1 MSSDPLA
8 PVMSST
14 LGWCYAWAGRH
25 DEALEQLE
33 RTVELEPNF
42 PLGHYWL
49 GNTYEQLGRYE
60 DAVGAHQRSRRHFS
74 RFGVH
79 ERSRTRIRACR
90 KGARSAA
97 ILDELVQRPTGYV
110 SPYTI
115 ASIHEA
121 LGETGSALESLE
133 KTYEERSWWI
143 IWLLTDPSWKRLR
156 DEPRFQ
162 ALVRKL
168 WLPQTS
174 T

>member
-1 MSSDPLA
+1 MLA
-8 PVMSST
+8 
-14 LGWCYAWAGRH
+14 AGRH

-60 DAVGAHQRSRRHFS
+60 DAVGAHQRAVAIFS
-74 RFGVH
+74 GSEFMKGLGRAYALAGKEH
-79 ERSRTRIRACR
+79 E
-90 KGARSAA
+90 ARQV
-97 ILDELVQRPTGYV
+97 LDELVQRPTGYV

-168 WLPQTS
+168 GLPQTS